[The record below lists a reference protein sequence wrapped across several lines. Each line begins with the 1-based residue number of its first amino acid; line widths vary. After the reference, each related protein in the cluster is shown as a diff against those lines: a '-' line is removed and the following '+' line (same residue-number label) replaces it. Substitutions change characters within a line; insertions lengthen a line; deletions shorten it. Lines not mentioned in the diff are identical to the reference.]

1 VRDLREDPKPFE
13 IYKHFKGNKYQVLM
27 LATDSE
33 TNERAVVYQALYGD
47 YTVYVRPLAIFMSET
62 DHTKY
67 PDVEQKYRFEK
78 VEKKE
83 DAGVTET
90 EESAST
96 SVVSDKL
103 LTELAKEEMNEENEA
118 YKSLDPSVLAFL
130 ESKSYEDRLNI
141 LASLHDRITDDM
153 INTMAVSIDVEIE
166 PGDLEQR
173 YMELKNCLLMKEKFE
188 RVRLH

>member
-1 VRDLREDPKPFE
+1 MREDPKPFE

-33 TNERAVVYQALYGD
+33 TKERVVVYQALYGD
-47 YTVYVRPLAIFMSET
+47 YAVYVRPLAMFLSET

-67 PDVEQKYRFEK
+67 PDAAQKYRFEK

-83 DAGVTET
+83 DAGVTEI

-96 SVVSDKL
+96 SVVSDKV
-103 LTELAKEEMNEENEA
+103 LTELAKEEMDEENKA
-118 YKSLDPSVLAFL
+118 YAALDSSVLAFL
-130 ESKSYEDRLNI
+130 ESHSYEDRLNI
-141 LASLHDRITDDM
+141 LASMHDRITDDM
-153 INTMAVSIDVEIE
+153 INTMAVAIDVEIE

-188 RVRLH
+188 RVRLR

>member
-1 VRDLREDPKPFE
+1 
-13 IYKHFKGNKYQVLM
+13 M

>member
-1 VRDLREDPKPFE
+1 
-13 IYKHFKGNKYQVLM
+13 M

-33 TNERAVVYQALYGD
+33 TKERVVVYQALYGD
-47 YTVYVRPLAIFMSET
+47 FTVYVRPLAMFLSET
-62 DHTKY
+62 DYTKY
-67 PDVEQKYRFEK
+67 PDAAQKYRFEK

-90 EESAST
+90 EESAGT
-96 SVVSDKL
+96 SVVSDKV
-103 LTELAKEEMNEENEA
+103 LTELAKEEMDEENRSYTA
-118 YKSLDPSVLAFL
+118 LNPSVLAFL
-130 ESKSYEDRLNI
+130 ESHSYEDRLNI
-141 LASLHDRITDDM
+141 LASLHDHITDDM
-153 INTMAVSIDVEIE
+153 INTMAVAIDVEIK

>member
-1 VRDLREDPKPFE
+1 MREDPKPFE

-33 TNERAVVYQALYGD
+33 TRERVVVYQALYGD
-47 YTVYVRPLAIFMSET
+47 YTVYVRPLAMFLSET
-62 DHTKY
+62 DHVKY
-67 PDVEQKYRFEK
+67 PDATQKYRFEK

-83 DAGVTET
+83 AEGVTEA
-90 EESAST
+90 EEKAST
-96 SVVSDKL
+96 SVVADKV

-130 ESKSYEDRLNI
+130 ESSSYEERLNI

-153 INTMAVSIDVEIE
+153 INTMAVAIDVEIE
-166 PGDLEQR
+166 PGEVQQR
-173 YMELKNCLLMKEKFE
+173 YTELKNCLLMKEKFE
-188 RVRLH
+188 RVRLR

>member
-1 VRDLREDPKPFE
+1 MFL
-13 IYKHFKGNKYQVLM
+13 
-27 LATDSE
+27 
-33 TNERAVVYQALYGD
+33 
-47 YTVYVRPLAIFMSET
+47 SET

-67 PDVEQKYRFEK
+67 PDAAQKYRFEK

-96 SVVSDKL
+96 SVVSDKV
-103 LTELAKEEMNEENEA
+103 LTELAKEEMDEENKA
-118 YKSLDPSVLAFL
+118 YAALDPSVLAFL
-130 ESKSYEDRLNI
+130 ESHSYEDRLNI
-141 LASLHDRITDDM
+141 LGSMHDRITDDM
-153 INTMAVSIDVEIE
+153 INTMAVAIDVEIE

-188 RVRLH
+188 RVRLR